1 MRNVNAIFYK
11 QFKDTLK
18 NPATLIQFIIYPL
31 IAFVITRFVDF
42 ENVMNLEGM
51 FEGMSG
57 EIQALMQAAVLD
69 MQTTTQVNM
78 PNMTTMQAT
87 IFAGMGL
94 IFIVAGII
102 SADAETKSLRF
113 LMMAGIKPASYLLGV
128 GGVVFIVSFF
138 TSLAFT
144 LIGGFKGQ
152 DFCIFLAV
160 MMSGVTASIVLGA
173 TFGILMKNQQ
183 AASGVAMPAAVIL
196 GFGPMIAQ
204 FNDDIARVFHVFY
217 TQQIN
222 VVADFL
228 TMGGAETS
236 LWESFGIMWANVAV
250 FSVLFALAYSRKGL
264 AE

>member
-31 IAFVITRFVDF
+31 IAFVITRLVDF
-42 ENVMNLEGM
+42 ENMMNLEGI

-57 EIQALMQAAVLD
+57 ETQAIIQAAMLD
-69 MQTTTQVNM
+69 MQTAAQANM

-113 LMMAGIKPASYLLGV
+113 LMMAGVKPASYLLGV
-128 GGVVFIVSFF
+128 GGVVFTVSFF
-138 TSLAFT
+138 TSVAFT
-144 LIGGFKGQ
+144 LIGGFKGL
-152 DFCIFLAV
+152 DFWIFLVA

-173 TFGILMKNQQ
+173 IFGVLMKNQQ

-222 VVADFL
+222 VVANYL
-228 TMGGAETS
+228 TMGAAETS
-236 LWESFGIMWANVAV
+236 LWESFSIMWANVAV
-250 FSVLFALAYSRKGL
+250 FAVLFALAYSRKGL
-264 AE
+264 VE